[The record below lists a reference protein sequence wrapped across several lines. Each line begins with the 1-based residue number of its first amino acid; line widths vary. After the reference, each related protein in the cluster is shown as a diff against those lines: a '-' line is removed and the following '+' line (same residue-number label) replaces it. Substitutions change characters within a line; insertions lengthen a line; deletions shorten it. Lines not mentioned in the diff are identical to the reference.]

1 LKFEFF
7 FPRKRVF
14 AEDVRR
20 EMSLR
25 EPSWESR
32 PAEPDVIWASVRD
45 APVKLAHRVLGPFL
59 ESYEVLAERLA
70 ARDPAAAIDEGAF
83 LKECIGI
90 GRQLVLQ
97 RRLDSP
103 ESVSRELFK
112 GALQLAG
119 NRGLLEPGGQDV
131 RARRE
136 ELAREV
142 RDAVRRVRV
151 VRALA
156 HGEQQERPWEI
167 SAS

>member
-1 LKFEFF
+1 
-7 FPRKRVF
+7 V
-14 AEDVRR
+14 AVAA
-20 EMSLR
+20 
-25 EPSWESR
+25 
-32 PAEPDVIWASVRD
+32 AEPDVIWATIRD

-59 ESYEVLAERLA
+59 ESYEVLTDRLA
-70 ARDPAAAIDEGAF
+70 ARDPGAEIDEGAF
-83 LKECIGI
+83 VKECVGI

-112 GALQLAG
+112 GALELAS

-136 ELAREV
+136 DLAREV

-156 HGEQQERPWEI
+156 RGEQQEQPWAT